1 MMKAIPAVWK
11 GGKIVP
17 TQPVDWPEGTALV
30 VEPVDEGKQA
40 ELEGDL
46 LGGDAASI
54 ARWLAWY
61 ETLEPLLFTPE
72 EEAAWQVARQEN
84 RQREKVRFE
93 ERAERL
99 KERFE

>member
-1 MMKAIPAVWK
+1 MRSASSERLRSRRSAH
-11 GGKIVP
+11 
-17 TQPVDWPEGTALV
+17 Q
-30 VEPVDEGKQA
+30 
-40 ELEGDL
+40 
-46 LGGDAASI
+46 SI